1 MDNIKVNLQKQ
12 LQHIKFKYHI
22 LRDNI
27 KVLPLQDVWCN
38 STSAYILVFLSNGG
52 IFKKYDCFICNG
64 LNQTLD
70 SQDLVYVVD
79 NTGSIISLKRLEYNK
94 SWIVTTS
101 SLYKFKLSQ

>member
-1 MDNIKVNLQKQ
+1 MSLLGQ

-38 STSAYILVFLSNGG
+38 STSAYILVFLSNGRTY
-52 IFKKYDCFICNG
+52 KKYECFICNG

-70 SQDLVYVVD
+70 SQNIVYVVD
-79 NTGSIISLKRLEYNK
+79 NTGDIISLKRLEYNK
-94 SWIVTTS
+94 SWIIT
-101 SLYKFKLSQ
+101 K